1 MADTLPLLEALTSL
15 SQTHRSLHEERVKRE
30 FALVITMV
38 TLYTAAIALRYSA
51 ADKLPLDNWI
61 FRLGAVVYFGVL
73 ACAAG
78 IYLHGSARANDYN
91 QRIAENTED
100 KIVEILSSAGIN
112 LLHEV
117 QRPTVAKDSTEWE
130 RKHPNRHRWRWQ
142 ISIVVFA
149 AVFAAITFMVIPC
162 TPGAAG

>member
-1 MADTLPLLEALTSL
+1 MADTPPPLEALTSL
-15 SQTHRSLHEERVKRE
+15 SRTHRSLHEERVKRE
-30 FALVITMV
+30 FALVIAMV
-38 TLYTAAIALRYSA
+38 TFYTAAIALRYSA
-51 ADKLPLDNWI
+51 AEKLPLDNWI
-61 FRLGAVVYFGVL
+61 FRLGAVLYFGVL

-91 QRIAENTED
+91 QRIAENAED

-117 QRPTVAKDSTEWE
+117 QRPTVTKDSTEE
-130 RKHPNRHRWRWQ
+130 VRKHPNRYRWRWQ

-149 AVFAAITFMVIPC
+149 AIFAAIAFTVVPC
-162 TPGAAG
+162 TPVAAG